1 MSTRTPEEIVAELQR
16 TIPVLREQAARVM
29 HDAVDLTSARMSEAA
44 PKGRTGK
51 LSETIRTT
59 VRETAGGVTGT
70 VRPGARYAGFVDKGS
85 GLYAEHHSSIRAKAG
100 KVLRFIDSSGNVVY
114 RAQVKGQPAQPFVE
128 ESRDSVAAE
137 VQALLEA
144 GAVKATEELF

>member
-1 MSTRTPEEIVAELQR
+1 MG
-16 TIPVLREQAARVM
+16 
-29 HDAVDLTSARMSEAA
+29 EAA

-51 LSETIRTT
+51 LGDTIRTT

-85 GLYAEHHSSIRAKAG
+85 GLYAEHHSPIRAKAG
-100 KVLRFIDSSGNVVY
+100 KVLRFVDSSGQITY
-114 RAQVKGQPAQPFVE
+114 RAQVKGQPPQPFVE
-128 ESRDSVAAE
+128 RTRDEVAAE
-137 VQALLEA
+137 VQALLEE